1 VSSQEAG
8 VPEGTGRRISAT
20 RIRIARVIAIVA
32 DAIQLGLFPAF
43 GVGALS
49 IVNDG
54 LDIVVGLALMFL
66 VGWHFAFLP
75 TFVVE
80 LIPGLDLIPTW
91 TVAVWFATRHRAI
104 EPPEPG
110 GGAIPS

>member
-1 VSSQEAG
+1 MSSHEAG
-8 VPEGTGRRISAT
+8 VPDGAGRRISAT
-20 RIRIARVIAIVA
+20 RIRIARVIAVLA

-54 LDIVVGLALMFL
+54 LDVAVGLVLMFL

-75 TFVVE
+75 TFVAE

-91 TVAVWFATRHRAI
+91 TVAVWFVTRHRTI
-104 EPPEPG
+104 DRPGPG
-110 GGAIPS
+110 GGAIQK